1 MVTHC
6 RTLPDTN
13 RARAVQEIEIE
24 TDTETSKINFTNN
37 LSKIST
43 MTNNFLTIQGNFLY
57 FLFYKS
63 IINSLYS

>member
-43 MTNNFLTIQGNFLY
+43 MTNNLAIQGIFLY
-57 FLFYKS
+57 FLF
-63 IINSLYS
+63 

>member
-43 MTNNFLTIQGNFLY
+43 MTNN
-57 FLFYKS
+57 
-63 IINSLYS
+63 